1 MYLMDQQQY
10 STTAIVGR
18 PTLMAMF
25 DGRHEAR
32 PILDALQ
39 QAGHPLADA
48 SVLFRPAGTDAV
60 EDLVTGERP
69 GGQSGDARMAG
80 DKGGKT
86 LVLLHP
92 DEGQVEAI
100 RAALTGLGAEN
111 IEYEPQT
118 VYTGAQSEADFLGE
132 SVALAQELHTAIEEE
147 KARVEAEAQAE
158 AQRQAEAKAETTT
171 PTETPADAETPAD
184 ENRKSE

>member
-1 MYLMDQQQY
+1 MDQQY
-10 STTAIVGR
+10 DTTAIVGR
-18 PTLMAMF
+18 PTMMAMF

-39 QAGHPLADA
+39 QTGHPIDDV

-69 GGQSGDARMAG
+69 AGQSGDARVVS

-100 RAALTGLGAEN
+100 RAALTRLGSEN
-111 IEYEPQT
+111 IEYEPRT

-132 SVALAQELHTAIEEE
+132 SVALAQELHTAIEQE
-147 KARVEAEAQAE
+147 KARADAEAEAE
-158 AQRQAEAKAETTT
+158 AAAKRQKEAKAETET
-171 PTETPADAETPAD
+171 PTEAETAAD

>member
-1 MYLMDQQQY
+1 MDQQQY
-10 STTAIVGR
+10 ETTAIVGR

-32 PILDALQ
+32 PIHDALQ
-39 QAGHPLADA
+39 QAGHPLDDV

-60 EDLVTGERP
+60 EDLATGERP
-69 GGQSGDARMAG
+69 AGQSGDARVLS

-92 DEGQVEAI
+92 DDSRVEAI

-132 SVALAQELHTAIEEE
+132 SVTLAQELHTVIEQE
-147 KARVEAEAQAE
+147 KAQVEAEAA
-158 AQRQAEAKAETTT
+158 AQRQAAAQAEAARQR
-171 PTETPADAETPAD
+171 ETPAAAETPAD

>member
-10 STTAIVGR
+10 DTTAIVGL

-32 PILDALQ
+32 PILEALR
-39 QAGHPLADA
+39 QAGHPVDDV
-48 SVLFRPAGTDAV
+48 SVLLRPAGTDAV

-69 GGQSGDARMAG
+69 AGQSGDARVLS
-80 DKGGKT
+80 DKGSKT

-92 DEGQVEAI
+92 DESRVEAI
-100 RAALTGLGAEN
+100 RAALTGLGAES

-118 VYTGAQSEADFLGE
+118 VYTGAQSQADVHGEA
-132 SVALAQELHTAIEEE
+132 VALAHELHEVIEQE
-147 KARVEAEAQAE
+147 KARAEALAAE
-158 AQRQAEAKAETTT
+158 EEGARPPAGAETQGE
-171 PTETPADAETPAD
+171 PPAD